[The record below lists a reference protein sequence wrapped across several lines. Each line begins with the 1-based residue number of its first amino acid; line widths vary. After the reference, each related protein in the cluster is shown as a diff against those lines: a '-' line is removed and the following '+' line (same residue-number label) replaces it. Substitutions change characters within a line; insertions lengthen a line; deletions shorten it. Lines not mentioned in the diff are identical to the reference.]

1 MKGLNCNMRH
11 FRHGS
16 LRVLGQCML
25 CCIIIASR
33 LSVCEVSAQAVS
45 AQSVTDRNV
54 SAQAVS
60 ALDVPV
66 QVSSWQNVSSENVP
80 VQQDGRSGVSAK
92 LEEYLKAI
100 EILPIEEK
108 ISETDTLISACRD
121 SSIRQVVAEIVF
133 EHYRWSKLMGDEAVA
148 VHVADKWGLGGEAAS
163 FADINRLS
171 LIGMKAP
178 SLAPV
183 VPDFGGGIKTVLYFY
198 DTDCST
204 CRKMTSELVSFIGS
218 IAVDF
223 VAFYVGSDKEAWSRY
238 ITENFPQDFP
248 VRHYM
253 DAERKSDFAVKY
265 GVDGTPRLFLIDGN
279 GVVQGRRLD
288 VGALKILLQTLGGVE
303 PVMHQDDIQSSAVS
317 SSGVVSSGAVSSSG
331 AVPSGAVSSSGA
343 VPDGMQPTGRYG
355 SEESVEF
362 FDRLFSSFGNDIAAS
377 DINFV
382 SDYIVENYSAA
393 SSVAERNESK
403 QLLADMLYYLSSRH
417 EEVYRESCHYLITK
431 YILPDTANADCG
443 LDIWTTEEDS
453 LYVLSYASLLN
464 DLLSRA
470 QVGTTV
476 PKIKLKG
483 TLYRLDRSMEAKWSQ
498 GRNVNVRL
506 DRMGGER
513 NILVFYSPGCGDCS
527 EQIAKINAIVSA
539 AGLEKVDE
547 DIRFF
552 LVNVGEMEKNSP
564 RTFRKAADS
573 FDFSELPYLVETDS
587 KGIVVRRYFKF

>member
-1 MKGLNCNMRH
+1 MRH

-16 LRVLGQCML
+16 FRVLGQCML

-45 AQSVTDRNV
+45 V
-54 SAQAVS
+54 
-60 ALDVPV
+60 LD
-66 QVSSWQNVSSENVP
+66 VP
-80 VQQDGRSGVSAK
+80 VQQDGRRGVSAK
-92 LEEYLKAI
+92 LEEYLNAI

-108 ISETDTLISACRD
+108 ITETDTLISVCRD

-163 FADINRLS
+163 FAAINRLS

-204 CRKMTSELVSFIGS
+204 CRKMTSELVSFMGS

-223 VAFYVGSDKEAWSRY
+223 VAFYVGNDKESWSRY
-238 ITENFPQDFP
+238 IAENFPQDFP

-265 GVDGTPRLFLIDGN
+265 GVDGTPRLFLIDEN

-288 VGALKILLQTLGGVE
+288 VGALKILLQTLDGVE
-303 PVMHQDDIQSSAVS
+303 SVMHQADIHSSAVS
-317 SSGVVSSGAVSSSG
+317 SDAVSSDAVSSSG
-331 AVPSGAVSSSGA
+331 AVSG
-343 VPDGMQPTGRYG
+343 GMQSSARYG

-393 SSVAERNESK
+393 SSVAERNECK
-403 QLLADMLYYLSSRH
+403 QLLADMLYYLSSRQ
-417 EEVYRESCHYLITK
+417 EEVYRESSHYLITK
-431 YILPDTANADCG
+431 YILPDTVNADG
-443 LDIWTTEEDS
+443 DLDIWTTEEDS

-464 DLLSRA
+464 DLLSRV
-470 QVGTTV
+470 QVGTSV
-476 PKIKLKG
+476 PKIRLKG
-483 TLYRLDRSMEAKWSQ
+483 TLYRLDRSMEARWRK
-498 GRNVNVRL
+498 GRNASVRL

-527 EQIAKINAIVSA
+527 DQIAKINAIVSA
-539 AGLEKVDE
+539 AGHEKVDE
-547 DIRFF
+547 NIRFF

-573 FDFSELPYLVETDS
+573 FDFSALPYLVETDS
-587 KGIVVRRYFKF
+587 KGIVVRRYFRF